1 MPYRPERLLRALPW
15 AGLVLLFAGCASA
28 PPVAPSPVVD
38 RSPARQPAPP
48 PPAAPPRELP
58 PAAPPAARGL
68 PPPATPRSL
77 DELRRQAAQRIVAA
91 QPGAVYDGPPPEPLL
106 AVPVLKVELH
116 ADGSVR
122 RIEVLREPRQAK
134 DTIQTAIDAVRRAAP
149 FGDVSRLP
157 RPWVFNET
165 FLFNAERRF
174 KLLTLER

>member
-1 MPYRPERLLRALPW
+1 MPPRSTHPLLAVVTGLAL
-15 AGLVLLFAGCASA
+15 LLAACATPPA
-28 PPVAPSPVVD
+28 PPPPVVD
-38 RSPARQPAPP
+38 RSPPREPP
-48 PPAAPPRELP
+48 PPQPPVRPP
-58 PAAPPAARGL
+58 PAEPPTARGL

-91 QPGAVYDGPPPEPLL
+91 QPERVYEGPPPDPLL

-134 DTIQTAIDAVRRAAP
+134 DTIQTAIEAVRRAAP

-157 RPWVFNET
+157 KPWVFNET